1 MANNAQKFLDN
12 NGLLYL
18 WNKIKGILPSKTSE
32 LTNDSGYITSADI
45 PAQTPAST
53 TSPKMNGTAAVGTE
67 NAYARGDHVHPSD
80 NTKVDKVDGKGL
92 STNDFTDTL
101 KDKLDGIDDNANNY
115 TLPDASATGK
125 GGVQIGSNIDVNEG
139 TISVKDGTTA
149 QKGVVQLSSAIN
161 STDTD
166 KAATP
171 SAVKQA
177 YDLANGKQ
185 SPATSLAGYGIQDAY
200 TKDEV
205 DGLVSA
211 VYRYKGTVST
221 YAELPST
228 GRKTGDV
235 YNVETAD
242 TEHGIKAG
250 DNVAWNGSAWDALA
264 GDIDLTAYMLKADM
278 AALTNAEIDTICT

>member
-1 MANNAQKFLDN
+1 MATQKFLDN

-18 WNKIKGILPSKTSE
+18 WNKIKGILPSKTSD
-32 LTNDSGYITSADI
+32 LTNDSGYITSSDI

-53 TSPKMNGTAAVGTE
+53 STPAMNGTAAVGTE
-67 NAYARGDHVHPSD
+67 NAWARGDHVHPSD
-80 NTKVDKVDGKGL
+80 TAKVDKVEGKGL
-92 STNDFTDTL
+92 RTNDYTDAE
-101 KDKLDGIDDNANNY
+101 KEKLAGIAAGANNY
-115 TLPDASATGK
+115 TLPDASTTGK
-125 GGVQIGSNIDVNEG
+125 GGVQIGNNIDVNEG
-139 TISVKDGTTA
+139 TISVKDSTTA

-185 SPATSLAGYGIQDAY
+185 SPAASLAGYGIQDAY

-205 DGLVSA
+205 DGLMSA

-242 TEHGIKAG
+242 STHGIKAG
-250 DNVAWNGSAWDALA
+250 DNVAWNGTAWDVLA

-278 AALTNAEIDTICT
+278 AALSNAEIDAICT